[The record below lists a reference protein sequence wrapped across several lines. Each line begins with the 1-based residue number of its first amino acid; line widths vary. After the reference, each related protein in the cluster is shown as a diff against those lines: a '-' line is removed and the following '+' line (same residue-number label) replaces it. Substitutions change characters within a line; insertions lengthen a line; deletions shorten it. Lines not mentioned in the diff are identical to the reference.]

1 MWLWCTE
8 CQSTCSGHRL
18 KQSLKSIGFDSSS
31 NALWSRFNFPFR
43 TPSQR
48 MQMVFSRW
56 WCRCF
61 SELRTHSLPCHLQRG
76 VIRCSTSNVDSTTI
90 LWNPFLK
97 FPHKEIHFPFSFFYS
112 SVFLPQPLEYRNL
125 HSDLCIITPN
135 LYHDIT
141 SHDAV
146 SVQWMSLGQVLVF
159 IRRQAITLTWS
170 ILSGFKSQLSFSFL
184 FCWSNYCVLKTLEM
198 KRQQC

>member
-112 SVFLPQPLEYRNL
+112 SVFLPPTAGISKFTFWFMHYYPKPLSWYNI
-125 HSDLCIITPN
+125 SWC
-135 LYHDIT
+135 
-141 SHDAV
+141 
-146 SVQWMSLGQVLVF
+146 
-159 IRRQAITLTWS
+159 
-170 ILSGFKSQLSFSFL
+170 SFSAMNAL
-184 FCWSNYCVLKTLEM
+184 WDKCWSSLED
-198 KRQQC
+198 RPSLWRDLFWVALNRSSPSLSCSAEVTIAC